1 MFTLLNFLAQI
12 LVHFSKTLEH
22 QDHLVDL
29 FSQWS
34 EVWKSFLLD
43 KEKLLAKCKLCYEK
57 VGTEKIMQ
65 VTGQNNLS
73 FPRKYSNYDKTR
85 RLRRVELSLSFAIW
99 VFLSRVLD

>member
-1 MFTLLNFLAQI
+1 MVF
-12 LVHFSKTLEH
+12 
-22 QDHLVDL
+22 QDV
-29 FSQWS
+29 SQDSNRRS

-43 KEKLLAKCKLCYEK
+43 KEKLLAKIKLCYEK

-85 RLRRVELSLSFAIW
+85 RLRRVESSLSFAI
-99 VFLSRVLD
+99 